1 MIMNELLAEREIY
14 RALTR
19 VARAMDMRDWAA
31 LDAIML
37 PDISGDLGTGPL
49 TGREEVVALMR
60 SFLDD
65 CGPTQ
70 HLLGN
75 VLIDIRG
82 DTAASQAYVS
92 DMHVGV
98 GNKSGETFSTL
109 GDYQDRWKK
118 VDDVWRMCHRVKLNR
133 AHIGSYDVLG
143 AGPSHWKPR

>member
-1 MIMNELLAEREIY
+1 MTMHELVAEREIY

-19 VARAMDMRDWAA
+19 IARAMDRRDWTA
-31 LDAIML
+31 LDTIML

-49 TGREEVVALMR
+49 AGRDEVVALIR

-75 VLIDIRG
+75 VLIDISG
-82 DTAASQAYVS
+82 DTAASQTYVS

-98 GNKSGETFSTL
+98 GKMSGKTFATL

-118 VDDVWRMCHRVKLNR
+118 VDGVWRMCHRAKLNR

-143 AGPSHWKPR
+143 SGPPHWMP